1 MTLNAQFNNEGAKL
15 LGYIM
20 SINAVTALVL
30 TIFIGFITK
39 RNHQLTN
46 MAFTAILYAIG
57 FGMIGYID
65 NFTFFIISTIVWTL
79 GEILSSIS
87 SGVYVANNSPSNY
100 RARLNAIMNL
110 GKFLGIA
117 ISTSFSGAYIQIHG
131 CKTLWF
137 LVFFISIIA
146 WTLMFV
152 LKIFSVKSE
161 LNDYMESKIES
172 VS

>member
-1 MTLNAQFNNEGAKL
+1 
-15 LGYIM
+15 
-20 SINAVTALVL
+20 
-30 TIFIGFITK
+30 
-39 RNHQLTN
+39 
-46 MAFTAILYAIG
+46 MA
-57 FGMIGYID
+57 
-65 NFTFFIISTIVWTL
+65 L

-110 GKFLGIA
+110 GKSLGIA
-117 ISTSFSGAYIQIHG
+117 LSTSFSGVYIQIYG

-146 WTLMFV
+146 GALMFA

-161 LNDYMESKIES
+161 VVNYMEIKVKS
-172 VS
+172 VG